1 MFSKKYLL
9 YSFVAILS
17 VGLTAC
23 SGDDEPVDPF
33 LIDDSGIINGGD
45 INDGSVNNNTVFGV
59 YVMTAFN
66 SSVPIDL
73 NGDGVSSTNSLDETN
88 CFNNS
93 FLTLNQNN
101 TFIAIS
107 KGIEINF
114 DFDLVT
120 GEEISTIEC
129 FTDESTTGTW
139 AVDGTNVVFTSTDA
153 GETYSDTFAVVGNT
167 LVYTVEEGSVV
178 GTTDDGVP
186 AYLTSEIEIIYTKQ

>member
-9 YSFVAILS
+9 YSFVSILS
-17 VGLTAC
+17 LGFIAC
-23 SGDDEPVDPF
+23 TGDDEPVDP
-33 LIDDSGIINGGD
+33 LLLDNPGIVDGGG
-45 INDGSVNNNTVFGV
+45 NVNNNTVFGV

-73 NGDGVSSTNSLDETN
+73 NGDGVSSTNSFDETE
-88 CFNNS
+88 CFDNS

-101 TFIAIS
+101 TFIANS

-129 FTDESTTGTW
+129 FTDESANGTW
-139 AVDGTNVVFTSTDA
+139 AVDGTNVVFTSTQD
-153 GETYSDTFAVVGNT
+153 GETFTDTFAVVGNT
-167 LVYTVEEGSVV
+167 LVFTVEEGSIV
-178 GTTDDGVP
+178 GTTNQGTP
-186 AYLTSEIEIIYTKQ
+186 AYLTSQIQIIYTKQ